1 MVLPRSAR
9 SAITSVTFQSA
20 RRLFGLISRPGD
32 FARTDRVMALF
43 APLTLLALA
52 AVWLTFV
59 LAGFTLLFW
68 VAGYGSWA
76 ESFRVSGSSLLTLGT
91 AGLAET
97 GHRLL
102 GFAAAA
108 IGLGLVA
115 LLISFLP
122 SLYAAFARREQ
133 LVALL
138 EVRAGSP
145 PSAVV
150 MLERFERLGWSDSLS
165 AEWDRWETWF
175 VDIDESHTS
184 YPALVW
190 LRSPHPER
198 SWVTASGTVLDAAS
212 LLLAGSLLWREHIGH
227 DHAAVDGTL
236 RSADG
241 QEINCQGTRV
251 ERRTLAARGGTGR
264 ATSHEDND
272 SLAANV
278 IAAFESKLNSA
289 DSKMILV
296 LDANDAP
303 AYTDDPHVVEIA
315 RRTLSERGLLDRWAE
330 AWLVGPTTRRTT
342 RIDSV
347 VRPRQINDRDVPPL
361 PVIAD
366 DPGE

>member
-1 MVLPRSAR
+1 MLELLAAAGGVALIGGTLLSAVRTMVLPRSAR

-20 RRLFGLISRPGD
+20 RRLFGVISRPGD

-59 LAGFTLLFW
+59 LAGFTMLFW
-68 VAGYGSWA
+68 AAGYGSWA
-76 ESFRVSGSSLLTLGT
+76 ESFWVSGSSLLTLGT
-91 AGLAET
+91 AGIAET

-212 LLLAGSLLWREHIGH
+212 LLLA
-227 DHAAVDGTL
+227 AVDRPGGPGPAL
-236 RSADG
+236 CIRAGYIALRRIGDFFGISHDPDPDPSDPISISRFEFDAALARLAEAGVPLVEDRDQAWRDYAGWRVNYDVVLLSIADLVAAPLAPWSSDRSAPDH
-241 QEINCQGTRV
+241 
-251 ERRTLAARGGTGR
+251 
-264 ATSHEDND
+264 S
-272 SLAANV
+272 
-278 IAAFESKLNSA
+278 
-289 DSKMILV
+289 
-296 LDANDAP
+296 
-303 AYTDDPHVVEIA
+303 
-315 RRTLSERGLLDRWAE
+315 
-330 AWLVGPTTRRTT
+330 
-342 RIDSV
+342 
-347 VRPRQINDRDVPPL
+347 RPRVTRW
-361 PVIAD
+361 
-366 DPGE
+366 GMRFRG

>member
-1 MVLPRSAR
+1 MLELLAAAGGVALIGGTLLSAVRTMVLPRSAR

-59 LAGFTLLFW
+59 LAGFTMLFW

-212 LLLAGSLLWREHIGH
+212 LLLAGSGGSTSVTTTPRLTAPSGQRT
-227 DHAAVDGTL
+227 DK
-236 RSADG
+236 RSTVRALG
-241 QEINCQGTRV
+241 SNG
-251 ERRTLAARGGTGR
+251 ARWQPEGAR
-264 ATSHEDND
+264 A
-272 SLAANV
+272 
-278 IAAFESKLNSA
+278 
-289 DSKMILV
+289 
-296 LDANDAP
+296 
-303 AYTDDPHVVEIA
+303 
-315 RRTLSERGLLDRWAE
+315 
-330 AWLVGPTTRRTT
+330 GPPPTRTT
-342 RIDSV
+342 IRSQ
-347 VRPRQINDRDVPPL
+347 RTSSQPSNRN
-361 PVIAD
+361 
-366 DPGE
+366 